1 MSLATVPLLR
11 IPAVTIFVRHTD
23 ECPSKGDDLYKRCR
37 CPKSLRWYHNGR
49 LFRQSAKT
57 RTWSIAEGAKR
68 DVEAKLLAAI
78 TPDKIVLQKT
88 EARDMRRTVDLFLSN
103 LKHQGA
109 GAETL
114 SKNTR
119 ELNRFVEFMAQ
130 RSKFYPSE
138 IDIEL
143 LIDYRHTW
151 DAIYPASVT
160 RSLVQMRLN
169 TLLKF
174 CVRTGDLRFIPALS
188 RIKLHRVPTLPLKD
202 VQYASLL
209 KAVGEMKITD
219 SIPAATRLA
228 VIKLM
233 RGAGPAVTDAIML
246 RRDSLKWL
254 PKRGMYHLSYT
265 RIKTKSAVVLP
276 LPKALGDELIEAGKL
291 ADSPIYLFQK
301 QGMEGVSS
309 GSKRRWVDFFAK
321 AFAKAGQPGGHSHQL
336 RDTFAVDLLVK
347 GVPLEEVS
355 KALGHTSIKT
365 TEKYYAPWVVARQN
379 RLDEKIMATWD

>member
-1 MSLATVPLLR
+1 MSNVPVSLLR
-11 IPAVTIFVRHTD
+11 IPAVTIFVRHTE
-23 ECPSKGDDLYKRCR
+23 ECAFKGQDLYKRCR

-57 RTWSIAEGAKR
+57 RTWSIAEDAKR

-78 TPDKIVLQKT
+78 SPDKIILQKT
-88 EARDMRRTVDLFLSN
+88 DARDMRRTVDLFLIN
-103 LKHQGA
+103 LKNQGA
-109 GAETL
+109 GPDTL
-114 SKNTR
+114 SKYTR
-119 ELNRFVEFMAQ
+119 ELNRFVEFMAK
-130 RSKFYPSE
+130 RSKFYPAE
-138 IDIEL
+138 IDIEM
-143 LIDYRHTW
+143 LIDYRDTW
-151 DAIYPASVT
+151 DATYPASIT

-174 CVRTGDLRFIPALS
+174 CVQTGDLRFVPALS
-188 RIKLHRVPTLPLKD
+188 RIKLHRVPTLPLMD

-209 KAVGEMKITD
+209 KAVEGMKITD
-219 SIPAATRLA
+219 SIPTAKRLA

-254 PKRGMYHLSYT
+254 PKRGMYHLSYI

-276 LPKALGDELIEAGKL
+276 LPKTLGDELIEVGKL
-291 ADSPIYLFQK
+291 SDSRAYLFQNE
-301 QGMEGVSS
+301 GMEGISS

-321 AFAKAGQPGGHSHQL
+321 AFEKAGQPGGHSHQL